1 MDLVKI
7 GKFLSLILRH
17 NPQIIGI
24 TLDENGWA
32 NVAELIEGMN
42 TKGHQIDKKILEEIV
57 ETNNKS
63 RYSFNH
69 DKTKIRANQ
78 GHSLAVDVELKMVRP
93 LERLYH
99 GTAERFLESIKQNG
113 LQKRNRNHVHLS
125 ADKETALAV
134 GKRHGTPIVLT
145 IDAKQMHRDGFVF
158 YLSQNGVWLVDE
170 VPTEYLST

>member
-32 NVAELIEGMN
+32 NVDELIKGMN
-42 TKGHQIDKKILEEIV
+42 TKGHQINKRILAEIV

-63 RYSFNH
+63 RYSFN
-69 DKTKIRANQ
+69 DDQTKIRANQ
-78 GHSLAVDVELKMVRP
+78 GHSIAVDVELKAVQP
-93 LERLYH
+93 LDHLYH
-99 GTAERFLESIKQNG
+99 GTAERFMESIKQNG

-125 ADKETALAV
+125 PDKETALTV
-134 GKRHGTPIVLT
+134 GKRHGKPIILI
-145 IDAKQMHRDGFVF
+145 IDAKQMHKDGFVF

-170 VPTEYLST
+170 VPIKYLSI